1 MRNIGVQSFLLP
13 AAFLIAVLSTGGFS
27 AADEI
32 IAGSSGYSCV
42 SRPAMARPPTRPA
55 PLEQQASASG
65 QPSEGRSGE
74 VHLNPICLE
83 GMIPVPVPTP
93 TLKSSVPEVRKGNPL
108 IGTIPSEGLLENK
121 NVGDIVRQNLRPF
134 DEVYWKDRTTLAPLV
149 SSSPLCDGIS
159 NFGSCYYYA
168 SASSRPAST
177 ANDGAGMT
185 QTIARPAY
193 VNTGGPGHTL
203 DEIAVQ
209 GGSGDGNIVELGWNV
224 STDQYGNAHPHLF
237 VFHWKNW
244 QPTCYDAC
252 GWKQWSST
260 YYPGMDINAL
270 VGRQVRV
277 YYLFWK
283 GNWWA
288 WFDNQ
293 WIGYFPGTEWGGQ
306 FSTATLVQWF
316 GEVASQ
322 NGMPPKT
329 QMGRGLLPTN
339 ANAAR
344 MTNLCLVN
352 ATATTWD
359 CRSGDPRALGATV
372 PKYYDIKRTALAAT
386 RYGGPGR

>member
-1 MRNIGVQSFLLP
+1 MRTILIQSFLLP
-13 AAFLIAVLSTGGFS
+13 AAFSIAVLSTGFPS
-27 AADEI
+27 ATVLA
-32 IAGSSGYSCV
+32 AGGYNCV
-42 SRPAMARPPTRPA
+42 SRPAMARPPTVA
-55 PLEQQASASG
+55 PPSG
-65 QPSEGRSGE
+65 QRANEQE
-74 VHLNPICLE
+74 IHLKPLCSE
-83 GMIPVPVPTP
+83 GMIPVPVPSP
-93 TLKSSVPEVRKGNPL
+93 TRDSSMPEVPKGNPL
-108 IGTIPSEGLLENK
+108 IGRIPSQGLLENQ
-121 NVGDIVRQNLRPF
+121 NVGDLVRQNLRPF
-134 DEVYWKDRTTLAPLV
+134 GDVYWKDRTAVAPVV
-149 SSSPLCDGIS
+149 SSSAQCAGIS

-177 ANDGAGMT
+177 SNDGAGMT

-203 DEIAVQ
+203 SEIAVQ

-224 STDQYGNAHPHLF
+224 STNQYGNAHPHLF

-252 GWKQWSST
+252 DWKQSSST

-270 VGRQVRV
+270 VGRQVRI
-277 YYLFWK
+277 YYLFWQ

-293 WIGYFPGTEWGGQ
+293 WIGYFPGTEWSGQ
-306 FSTATLVQWF
+306 FRTATLVQWF

-322 NGMPPKT
+322 NGIPPQT
-329 QMGRGLLPTN
+329 QMGNGLLPTN
-339 ANAAR
+339 LNAAR

-352 ATATTWD
+352 ATATTWA
-359 CRSGDPRALGATV
+359 CLSGDPRGLGATV